1 MDNDGCPPAKR
12 KYPADFPDNPRA
24 CRCSILCVR
33 TSDGSKERIRSTGSI
48 PAVIPGCL
56 TKILQPL
63 DISVNKCFTTEM
75 MKLWEAWMSDGEKSY
90 TATGRMRRASYQTVC
105 QWVKDA
111 LSAVPPYTII
121 SRSIK
126 AEIVDAPL
134 PEEQAGPSTTCLF
147 PSLACSI
154 ATASF

>member
-1 MDNDGCPPAKR
+1 
-12 KYPADFPDNPRA
+12 
-24 CRCSILCVR
+24 
-33 TSDGSKERIRSTGSI
+33 
-48 PAVIPGCL
+48 
-56 TKILQPL
+56 
-63 DISVNKCFTTEM
+63 
-75 MKLWEAWMSDGEKSY
+75 MSDGEKSY

-134 PEEQAGPSTTCLF
+134 PEEQAGPLAETIDDLPLSLVSLF
-147 PSLACSI
+147 HSDSI
-154 ATASF
+154 FLIYFLYKCINFINITLSK